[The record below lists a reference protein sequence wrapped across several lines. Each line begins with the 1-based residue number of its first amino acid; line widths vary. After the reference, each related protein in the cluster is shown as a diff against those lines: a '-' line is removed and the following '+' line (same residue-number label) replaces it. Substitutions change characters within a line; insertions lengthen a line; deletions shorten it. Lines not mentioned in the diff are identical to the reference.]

1 MLSSYI
7 VASFVLVGLSSAYP
21 RQNRTAPAPTQA
33 ATSTSTF
40 TSSIAPTTAS
50 ASLNDQLPKRKD
62 PSRDDEEWDE
72 VAKTGIKE
80 GGDIISDLF
89 GLIPGLIPT
98 GGIETEH
105 HTITV
110 THIPGPTNI
119 PEDPSPPTITQPGDD
134 ATVTTTLTLNPG
146 NPTVTNTVVSPP
158 TPTETNWPHP
168 DKPGCG
174 YHVGKDG
181 ILKVGSC

>member
-21 RQNRTAPAPTQA
+21 RQNLTAPAPTQA

-40 TSSIAPTTAS
+40 TSSIALTTAGV
-50 ASLNDQLPKRKD
+50 SLNDQLSKRKD
-62 PSRDDEEWDE
+62 PPNDDGEWDE
-72 VAKTGIKE
+72 VAQTGVKE
-80 GGDIISDLF
+80 GGDIIKSLL
-89 GLIPGLIPT
+89 GMIPGLIPT

-110 THIPGPTNI
+110 THTPGPTDV

-134 ATVTTTLTLNPG
+134 ATVTTTITLNPG
-146 NPTVTNTVVSPP
+146 NPTVTDTVVSPP
-158 TPTETNWPHP
+158 TPTETNWPYP
-168 DKPGCG
+168 GPPGCG

-181 ILKVGSC
+181 RLKVGSC